1 MKFNKKTAAFAL
13 TAIVAMGSVCVP
25 VMADNGEVT
34 EEIMVV
40 DNTDESSEHAN
51 DIIYGC
57 MYFNKDTQMITG
69 YYDDGSSDDVD
80 LVIPSEIDGVPVLG
94 IGEGAFLDCW
104 DINSVVIEEGVQT
117 IGNEAFKRCEL
128 MQTIYIPSTVTEIG
142 YKAFYEDG
150 ALRNVNF
157 AENSQLATIDEFA
170 FAYCDLGSIS
180 IPASVQTIESCAF
193 KSCETMYA
201 CIFEGDAPENIDS
214 AAFAGYLEET
224 LTIYF
229 YEGKTGFTMPYWLGF
244 KCNMINEG
252 GYILIADE
260 NTGKVTGYKDLE
272 EPEYLNGVLQN
283 PVDLVIPNTING
295 VTITGIDQEAF
306 MGWERVRSVE
316 FEDGIEYIGFSAF
329 QNCVNI
335 ETVSI
340 PDSVTYLD
348 EYAFYDAKKLK
359 NLNFGE
365 NPQLAVI
372 NYMSFGGCGFEEV
385 VIPASVTNIYEKA
398 FRSCKDLEKVY
409 FEGNA
414 PQNIEEDEN
423 AFAACSPKL
432 VLYFYEGS
440 TGFTTPKWAV
450 YKCVMISTGAES
462 YTWNF
467 SDAELSGLGTITSN
481 TALGNMTI
489 LANAAN
495 PVQVKENARTLDG
508 ITYDYCLSLKG
519 KGNPEYRAVKLDVTR
534 DCTIS
539 IAAASND
546 DSRSLTVVKE
556 DGTVLG
562 NISAGKELSVGS
574 VEYTGRV
581 DSLYIYSE
589 KDNVNIYDIN
599 IECK

>member
-13 TAIVAMGSVCVP
+13 TAVVAMGSICMP
-25 VMADNGEVT
+25 VMAENEEVT
-34 EEIMVV
+34 EEIMTV
-40 DNTDESSEHAN
+40 DETDESSEHAN

-69 YYDDGSSDDVD
+69 YYDDGSSNHVD

-94 IGEGAFLDCW
+94 IGEGAFLDCSNI
-104 DINSVVIEEGVQT
+104 DSVEIEEGIQT

-128 MQTIYIPSTVTEIG
+128 MKTIYIPSTVTEIG

-157 AENSQLATIDEFA
+157 AENSQLTTIGEFA

-180 IPASVQTIESCAF
+180 IPANVQTIEKCAF
-193 KSCETMYA
+193 KSCELMYE
-201 CIFEGDAPENIDS
+201 CIFEGNAPENIDS
-214 AAFAGYLEET
+214 SAFAGYLGEN

-229 YEGKTGFTMPYWLGF
+229 YEGKTGFTTPYWLGF
-244 KCNMINEG
+244 NCKMINEG
-252 GYILIADE
+252 GYILVVDE
-260 NTGKVTGYKDLE
+260 NTGKVTGYEDLV
-272 EPEYLNGVLQN
+272 EPEYLNGILQN

-295 VTITGIDQEAF
+295 VTITGIDEEAF
-306 MGWERVRSVE
+306 MGWERVKNVE
-316 FEDGIEYIGFSAF
+316 FENGIEYIGFSAF
-329 QNCVNI
+329 QECVNI

-340 PDSVTYLD
+340 PDSVTYID
-348 EYAFYDAKKLK
+348 EYAFYGAEKLK
-359 NLNFGE
+359 NLNFGD

-372 NYMSFGGCGFEEV
+372 NYMSFAGCGFKEV
-385 VIPASVTNIYEKA
+385 VIPASVTNIHEKA
-398 FRSCKDLEKVY
+398 FRNCGNLEKVY

-414 PQNIEEDEN
+414 PQNIKEDEN
-423 AFAACSPKL
+423 AFSGCSPKL
-432 VLYFYEGS
+432 VLYFYEGN
-440 TGFTTPKWAV
+440 TGFTTPEWAG
-450 YKCVMISTGAES
+450 YKCVMIGTSAES
-462 YTWNF
+462 YKWNF

-481 TALGNMTI
+481 TTFGNMTI
-489 LANAAN
+489 LANATN

-508 ITYDYCLSLKG
+508 VAYNYCLSLKG
-519 KGNPEYRAVKLDVTR
+519 KGNSEYRAVKLDVTR

-539 IAAASND
+539 VVAASNS
-546 DSRSLTVVKE
+546 DSRSLTLVKE

-562 NISAGKELSVGS
+562 TIAAGKELSLGS

-599 IECK
+599 VNYN